1 MSPIGHL
8 SISYLVG
15 KTTKGICLWA
25 ILLGGVLPDIDFIL
39 LPFPFFNQVH
49 RLVTHNFLFVGL
61 SALSIGTWGAKRD
74 KKYKAILSFSLFLGG
89 LLHLFL
95 DSCFDSNP
103 SNGLGVALFW
113 PFDDRYFSPF
123 NLLQANESTVGWSQP
138 VEMIRLSLSELMM
151 ELPFS
156 LMAVVIW
163 LKGRNFVR

>member
-15 KTTKGICLWA
+15 KTIKGICLWA

-61 SALSIGTWGAKRD
+61 SALGIGTWVAKKD
-74 KKYKAILSFSLFLGG
+74 KRYRVIVSFSLFLGG

-103 SNGLGVALFW
+103 SNGIGVALFW
-113 PFDDRYFSPF
+113 PIEDRYFSLF

-138 VEMIRLSLSELMM
+138 VEMIRLSLSGLIWEV
-151 ELPFS
+151 PFF
-156 LMAVVIW
+156 LIGVVIW
-163 LKGRNFVR
+163 LKGKNKGC